1 MKALIYINK
10 NLIFLGFLLLFST
23 NYTSACEIEIKVDG
37 EQKEEYKIGD
47 EIVIHVRVEF
57 THRVCPEGIKKTKFD
72 TKGFKILKGTPW
84 KETSTGVWERKLKVQ
99 VTKSKKGKLLL
110 SATRTCEKDG
120 GFGEITLHAATE

>member
-1 MKALIYINK
+1 MRVLIYVNK
-10 NLIFLGFLLLFST
+10 KFILFWLLLLFST

-37 EQKEEYKIGD
+37 EQKKEYNIGD
-47 EIVIHVRVEF
+47 EIIIHVRVEF
-57 THRVCPEGIKKTKFD
+57 THRVCPVAIKETKFD

-84 KETSTGVWERKLKVQ
+84 KETSTGIWERKLKVQ

-120 GFGEITLHAATE
+120 GFGEITLHAATN

>member
-1 MKALIYINK
+1 MKILSSINK
-10 NLIFLGFLLLFST
+10 NIVFVGFLLLLSV
-23 NYTSACEIEIKVDG
+23 NYVSACEIEIKVEG
-37 EQKEEYKIGD
+37 EQKKEYNIGD
-47 EIVIHVRVEF
+47 EVVLHVRVEF

-120 GFGEITLHAATE
+120 GFGEITLHATE